1 MNPLG
6 LDVHEYVFPDTAVA
20 PMEVELPEQILVLV
34 PAVALG
40 NGLTVMVTL
49 LVLVHPVAVT
59 VSTKV

>member
-1 MNPLG
+1 
-6 LDVHEYVFPDTAVA
+6 
-20 PMEVELPEQILVLV
+20 MEVELPEQILVLV